1 MLDENKVTLAEYRI
15 GRAEECLNSSESLIK
30 IKDYSASLNRSYYS
44 IFHAVR
50 AIFALEGVDRK
61 KHSGVIA
68 YFQQNYVKTGIF
80 EKKYSNIVQE
90 AFEIRQES
98 DYEDFYIISVDDAV
112 NQLDNAKEFVNL
124 AKNYIEKRMSEYRK
138 DNK

>member
-15 GRAEECLNSSESLIK
+15 GRAEECLSSSEALIE

-44 IFHAVR
+44 IFNAVR

-80 EKKYSNIVQE
+80 DKKYSTIVQE
-90 AFEIRQES
+90 AFEVRQES
-98 DYEDFYIISVDDAV
+98 DYEDFFIISIDDV
-112 NQLDNAKEFVNL
+112 VTQLDNAKDFVSVI
-124 AKNYIEKRMSEYRK
+124 KKYVEETIESFR
-138 DNK
+138 D